1 MSRLTYL
8 GQFGNFTSTAR
19 RKELFLPE
27 VGDRHNCIQSGWDAF
42 VLASARGTLQWG
54 RLCPE
59 NGPCRGQWAYIGVG
73 DDKLSVVCLQAV
85 RALETQTT
93 HYPEGGT
100 DTSQQGEAWRGLVP
114 CASRVPGSLR
124 LTPCW

>member
-1 MSRLTYL
+1 M
-8 GQFGNFTSTAR
+8 TAFR
-19 RKELFLPE
+19 AE
-27 VGDRHNCIQSGWDAF
+27 WDAF

-54 RLCPE
+54 RVCPE

-100 DTSQQGEAWRGLVP
+100 DTSQQGEAWRGLAP
-114 CASRVPGSLR
+114 CVSRVPGSLR
-124 LTPCW
+124 LTPCWQPSFLPLSICPPCPGPLSHSLLWGVSLWAF